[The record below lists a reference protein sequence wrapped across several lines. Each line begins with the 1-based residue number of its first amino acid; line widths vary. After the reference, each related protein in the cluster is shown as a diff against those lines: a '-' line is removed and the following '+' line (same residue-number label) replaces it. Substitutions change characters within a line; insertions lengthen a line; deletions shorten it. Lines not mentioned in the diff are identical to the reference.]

1 MFDVGFWELMMI
13 GLVALLV
20 FGPERLP
27 ALARTAGLW
36 LGRARRFLGTV
47 KADIEQELKAEE
59 LKRILNEQQL
69 RNPLHDFVE
78 ETRSAL
84 NDVRSQA
91 EQSLAAPD
99 PAAGAT
105 ATAAVPVS
113 PSAPEPAPAPP
124 AGAAASAA
132 EPKAGR

>member
-1 MFDVGFWELMMI
+1 VFDVGFWELMMI

-47 KADIEQELKAEE
+47 KADIEQEIKAEE

-69 RNPLHDFVE
+69 KNPLHDFVE
-78 ETRSAL
+78 ETRNAL
-84 NDVRSQA
+84 NDVRTQA

-99 PAAGAT
+99 PAAAAST
-105 ATAAVPVS
+105 ATPPPS
-113 PSAPEPAPAPP
+113 PPEPAPTPP
-124 AGAAASAA
+124 VSAA
-132 EPKAGR
+132 EPKAGA